1 MPKLLMTVE
10 DRFQIASRG
19 LVVVPGPSTEDIVG
33 PASLSVELRRPDGS
47 MVHAPLLIEH
57 QFQSPPSTE
66 RRWACVFAMLSKQ
79 DVPVGTEIWVEVA

>member
-10 DRFQIASRG
+10 DSFQIASRG
-19 LVVVPGPSTEDIVG
+19 LVVVPGPLAAEFAG

-47 MVHAPLLIEH
+47 MLHAPLLIEH

-79 DVPVGTEIWVEVA
+79 DVPVGTEIWVEVT

>member
-1 MPKLLMTVE
+1 MPKILMTVE

-19 LVVVPGPSTEDIVG
+19 LVVVPGPLTEDIVG

-47 MVHAPLLIEH
+47 LTHAPLQIEH
-57 QFQSPPSTE
+57 QFLTPPSTE
-66 RRWACVFAMLSKQ
+66 CRWACVFAMLSKQ